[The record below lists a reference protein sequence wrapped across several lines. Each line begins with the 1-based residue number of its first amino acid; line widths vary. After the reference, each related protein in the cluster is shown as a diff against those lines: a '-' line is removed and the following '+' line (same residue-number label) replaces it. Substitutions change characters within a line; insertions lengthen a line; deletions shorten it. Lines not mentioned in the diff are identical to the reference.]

1 MNKEDHPR
9 LCGEK
14 SGKHLHRQAMSGS
27 PPPMRGK
34 VPAVGTCKTPVGI
47 TPAYAGKSHSVPAFS
62 KVLRDHPRLCGE
74 KGDLKLSNGC
84 INGSPPP
91 MRGKVIISTSNSFRH
106 RITPAYAG
114 KSFFADFRSNLSWD
128 HPRLCGEKFA
138 SYGTSIAPTGSPPPM
153 RGKVFFQPL
162 AKSLGGITP
171 AYAGKSQIRLGLT
184 S

>member
-1 MNKEDHPR
+1 MRGKGKCDVAVLQNGRITPAYAGKSSHVLRSYFRRTDHPR

-14 SGKHLHRQAMSGS
+14 VQGVWQ
-27 PPPMRGK
+27 
-34 VPAVGTCKTPVGI
+34 C
-47 TPAYAGKSHSVPAFS
+47 
-62 KVLRDHPRLCGE
+62 
-74 KGDLKLSNGC
+74 LS
-84 INGSPPP
+84 IKGSPPP